1 MDAGQAQFV
10 SSNGSWYED
19 FFESSDS
26 VTADEWSTYIQ
37 RLKLIDKYPA
47 ISSLTYIERVKGNGG
62 DAYLVKYIEPA
73 NALSANKETTG
84 FDISSDPKGLE
95 LFNNIRDEDPT
106 SEGRIILITT
116 PRKGF
121 EIILPVYRKGS
132 PPVTVLER
140 RETLKG
146 FIQVEF
152 AGSRLFQ
159 DIFDMVDSAN
169 LSFEV
174 YSNLPSQENL
184 LYEQGSENLAANSNY
199 QPEITTRDTFEFN
212 SQTWYLVATS
222 KPDFKLTPSQ
232 ERLPLVVLGSGL
244 VFSFLFLGTYL
255 YMRKHNRTHH
265 S

>member
-1 MDAGQAQFV
+1 MFIVLLV
-10 SSNGSWYED
+10 STVIAWRVTQYVVKTEVKQNFNQEVQVIKHWMQDRLNLYLPIALGMRI

-26 VTADEWSTYIQ
+26 VTANEWSTYIQ

-47 ISSLTYIERVKGNGG
+47 ISSLTYIERIKGNGG
-62 DAYLVKYIEPA
+62 DTYLVKYIEPA
-73 NALSANKETTG
+73 
-84 FDISSDPKGLE
+84 
-95 LFNNIRDEDPT
+95 
-106 SEGRIILITT
+106 
-116 PRKGF
+116 
-121 EIILPVYRKGS
+121 
-132 PPVTVLER
+132 PVTIAQR

-152 AGSRLFQ
+152 VGSRLFQ
-159 DIFDMVDSAN
+159 DIFDVVDSAN

-184 LYEQGSENLAANSNY
+184 LYEQGLDYLAVNSNY

-222 KPDFKLTPSQ
+222 RPDFKLTPSQ
-232 ERLPLVVLGSGL
+232 GRLPAVVLGSGL
-244 VFSFLFLGTYL
+244 IFSFLFLGTYL
-255 YMRKHNRTHH
+255 YMQKHNRTHH